1 MKNTLALQSSADYV
15 AAVGSVADARDAI
28 EFGRAK
34 GAELRCLGEGS
45 NVILMP
51 RVSGLICHVTQAE
64 VCVVDS
70 DAESVTIAVGAGKI
84 GMSWCKRPSPR
95 IGSGLKILR

>member
-1 MKNTLALQSSADYV
+1 MIRSEIPLKNTLALQSSADYV

-70 DAESVTIAVGAGKI
+70 DAESVTIAVGAGKN
-84 GMSWCKRPSPR
+84 WHELVQELVRA
-95 IGSGLKILR
+95 